1 MAMGLRPSMLDDSG
15 LVPALRWQIR
25 QYSKRTGVAV
35 ELETEGAFENL
46 GESIGTCVYRV
57 VQEALTNCARHANA
71 RHIRVALR
79 GENTVVHLAIQDD
92 GVGFDTSRE
101 TGGLGIV
108 GIQERVR
115 DLGGRVEIT
124 SQMELGTLLKANI
137 PIRAAS

>member
-1 MAMGLRPSMLDDSG
+1 
-15 LVPALRWQIR
+15 
-25 QYSKRTGVAV
+25 
-35 ELETEGAFENL
+35 
-46 GESIGTCVYRV
+46 
-57 VQEALTNCARHANA
+57 
-71 RHIRVALR
+71 LR
-79 GENTVVHLAIQDD
+79 GENALVQLAIQDD

-101 TGGLGIV
+101 TVGLGIV